1 MNKISFKILAAVISV
16 VMLFTAIPFGATAAQ
31 SATQLQQNISKLE
44 EKSKELEKKI
54 KELQGEI
61 NSQAAVKS
69 ALQQKINVIQQ
80 QINACNS
87 EINKINSDIAKNNK
101 QIEAD
106 KLTYKKRLRA
116 IHINSSNDGIKVLLG
131 AENFA
136 EFLYL
141 AQYTASVSR
150 RDKKLITRL
159 EEKIAANE
167 KLLSEQ
173 VEIKNTVAAKQQE
186 LLAES
191 SRIQS
196 VINEIDANQGD
207 LENQNAKIEKEIKAY
222 KTTLASLSQSSGS
235 GGIYKGGEFIWP
247 TTRYRISAVFQGND
261 PVHRGK
267 HDGIDIIG
275 SYRGE
280 ISGQPVYAIADGV
293 VDIAKGGCGHN
304 YPKARGSCGCN
315 GNFGNYV
322 RIDHGSTYLSIY
334 GHLSGLA
341 VSEGTQVKKGQVIG
355 YVGSTGW
362 STGYHLHFGIAYG
375 GAYRNPM
382 NYYKKVG

>member
-1 MNKISFKILAAVISV
+1 MKKTLFKIFAAVISV
-16 VMLFTAIPFGATAAQ
+16 VMIFTAVDFSAFAQ
-31 SATQLQQNISKLE
+31 SASEIQQNINQLE
-44 EKSKELEKKI
+44 EKSKALEKQI
-54 KELQGEI
+54 KDLQGQI
-61 NSQAAVKS
+61 NSQNAVKS
-69 ALQQKINVIQQ
+69 ALQQKINLVQQ
-80 QINACNS
+80 QIDICNA
-87 EINKINSDIAKNNK
+87 EINKINTEIAQNNK

-116 IHINSSNDGIKVLLG
+116 IHTSSSNSGIKVLLG

-136 EFLYL
+136 EFLHL
-141 AQYTASVSR
+141 AQYTSSVSK

-159 EEKIAANE
+159 EEKITANE
-167 KLLSEQ
+167 KLLTEQ
-173 VEIKNTVAAKQQE
+173 VEVKKTVTAKQQE
-186 LLAES
+186 LLQES

-196 VINEIDANQGD
+196 IINQIDANQTN
-207 LENQNAKIEKEIKAY
+207 LEQQNAKVEKEIKAY
-222 KTTLASLSQSSGS
+222 KNTLASLSQSSGS
-235 GGIYKGGEFIWP
+235 GGVYKGGAFIWP

-304 YPKARGSCGCN
+304 YPKASGSCGCN

-334 GHLSGLA
+334 GHLSSLA
-341 VSEGTQVKKGQVIG
+341 VSQGTRVKQGQIIG

-375 GAYRNPM
+375 GIYRNPM

>member
-1 MNKISFKILAAVISV
+1 MNKTLFKILAAVISV
-16 VMLFTAIPFGATAAQ
+16 VMLFTAVPFGAAAAQ
-31 SATQLQQNISKLE
+31 SANELQQNINKLE
-44 EKSKELEKKI
+44 AQSKELEKQI
-54 KELQGEI
+54 KQLQGEI

-80 QINACNS
+80 QINVCNS
-87 EINKINSDIAKNNK
+87 EINKINTDIANNNK

-116 IHINSSNDGIKVLLG
+116 IHTNSSNNGIKVLLG

-136 EFLYL
+136 EFLHL
-141 AQYTASVSR
+141 AQYTASVSK

-167 KLLSEQ
+167 KLLNEQ
-173 VEIKNTVAAKQQE
+173 VEIKKTVTSKQQE
-186 LLAES
+186 LLTES
-191 SRIQS
+191 NRIQS
-196 VINEIDANQGD
+196 IINEIDKNQGS
-207 LENQNAKIEKEIKAY
+207 LESQNAKIEKEIKAY

-235 GGIYKGGEFIWP
+235 GGVYQGGEFIWP

-261 PVHRGK
+261 PVHKGK

-280 ISGQPVYAIADGV
+280 IAGQPVYAIADGV

-304 YPKARGSCGCN
+304 YPKASGSCGCN

-334 GHLSGLA
+334 GHLSSLA
-341 VSEGTQVKKGQVIG
+341 VSQGTRVKKGQVIG

-375 GAYRNPM
+375 GIYRNPM

>member
-1 MNKISFKILAAVISV
+1 MNKTLFKVLALVISV
-16 VMLFTAIPFGATAAQ
+16 VMLFTSVPFGVAAD
-31 SATQLQQNISKLE
+31 SATELQQSIDKLE
-44 EKSKELEKKI
+44 AQSKELEKQI
-54 KELQGEI
+54 KQLQGEI
-61 NSQAAVKS
+61 NSQAAVKKT
-69 ALQQKINVIQQ
+69 LQEKISVIQR
-80 QINACNS
+80 QIDVCNS
-87 EINKINSDIAKNNK
+87 EINKINAEIAENNK

-116 IHINSSNDGIKVLLG
+116 IHTSSSNSGIKVLLG

-136 EFLYL
+136 EFLHL

-159 EEKIAANE
+159 EEKIAKNE
-167 KLLSEQ
+167 QLLSEQ
-173 VEIKNTVAAKQQE
+173 VEIKNTVTAKQQE
-186 LLAES
+186 LLNES

-196 VINEIDANQGD
+196 IINEIDANQGD
-207 LENQNAKIEKEIKAY
+207 LESQNAKIEKDIKSY
-222 KTTLASLSQSSGS
+222 KDTLAALSQSSGTGVYD
-235 GGIYKGGEFIWP
+235 GGDFIWP
-247 TTRYRISAVFQGND
+247 TTRYNISAVFQGND
-261 PVHRGK
+261 PVHKGK

-280 ISGQPVYAIADGV
+280 IAGQPVYAIADGV
-293 VDIAKGGCGHN
+293 VDIAKGGCSHN
-304 YPKARGSCGCN
+304 YPKASGSCGCN

-334 GHLSGLA
+334 GHLSSLA
-341 VSEGTQVKKGQVIG
+341 VSQGAQVKQGQVIG

-375 GAYRNPM
+375 GVYRNPM